1 MAERETG
8 KVKWFNDAKGY
19 GFIERPQGGD
29 VFVHFSSVRGTG
41 FKKLTE
47 GQRVDYV
54 VTEGDKGP
62 QAQDVGPAADEI
74 PQRVREIEAANIG
87 TAVAE
92 PPPASETEVESN
104 PAVAE
109 PLAASETED
118 ELSLDEVEPSP
129 ASETEVESSPA
140 VAEPLAAS
148 ETEEELSLDEV
159 EPAPASE
166 TEEESSP
173 AAAEPSAASE
183 TETEEELS
191 FDKAEPSPAAET
203 EEEAPTA
210 ETEAQATSEVKD
222 GDSVHE

>member
-109 PLAASETED
+109 PLAASETE
-118 ELSLDEVEPSP
+118 
-129 ASETEVESSPA
+129 
-140 VAEPLAAS
+140 
-148 ETEEELSLDEV
+148 EELSLDEV

-203 EEEAPTA
+203 EEEASTA

>member
-109 PLAASETED
+109 PLAASETE
-118 ELSLDEVEPSP
+118 
-129 ASETEVESSPA
+129 
-140 VAEPLAAS
+140 
-148 ETEEELSLDEV
+148 EELSLDEV

-173 AAAEPSAASE
+173 AVAEPSAASE

>member
-109 PLAASETED
+109 PLAASETE
-118 ELSLDEVEPSP
+118 
-129 ASETEVESSPA
+129 
-140 VAEPLAAS
+140 
-148 ETEEELSLDEV
+148 EELSLDEV

-203 EEEAPTA
+203 EEEASTA

-222 GDSVHE
+222 GDSAHE

>member
-109 PLAASETED
+109 PLAASETE
-118 ELSLDEVEPSP
+118 
-129 ASETEVESSPA
+129 
-140 VAEPLAAS
+140 
-148 ETEEELSLDEV
+148 EELSLDEV